1 MATKTSVGIKYT
13 KKPKSERATLSSEEK
28 LTGPEPEWTGTET
41 GNDFEQEY
49 AVKLRRAMFYA
60 NHHYS
65 LKDIKKDVLK
75 YVDSLQAFSKEE
87 MRLLG
92 GAYDSKTSVS
102 IFTACSMSRAGQ
114 RGAPLI
120 EAHREYIVNTFKEL
134 LDKYHEIKA
143 PVVDKDG
150 PAPYKPTIQDRLN
163 EKLGEYIGHIEG
175 VYDEVIMGGKKVSPG
190 TFDYFKINEVPQ
202 MQINKIANHFQK
214 YIAELTEAQAG
225 EDPQLKEGYS
235 HYKAADFKRHLEFLT
250 NIVED
255 CDSYYKIKQVTRKAR
270 VVKAPSKEKL
280 VAKMKFLAEDK
291 LLKIA
296 SIRPVD
302 IIGATE
308 LWVYNTRTRK
318 IGRYVA
324 DEYAKTLS
332 VKGTTIVGFEE
343 IKSVQKTLRKP
354 DAQIKDFMK
363 LGKVHVKK
371 FLDTVKTTQTLMN
384 GRINSDTLLL
394 KVL

>member
-143 PVVDKDG
+143 PVVEKDG

-214 YIAELTEAQAG
+214 YICE
-225 EDPQLKEGYS
+225 KS
-235 HYKAADFKRHLEFLT
+235 KR
-250 NIVED
+250 
-255 CDSYYKIKQVTRKAR
+255 K
-270 VVKAPSKEKL
+270 
-280 VAKMKFLAEDK
+280 
-291 LLKIA
+291 
-296 SIRPVD
+296 
-302 IIGATE
+302 
-308 LWVYNTRTRK
+308 
-318 IGRYVA
+318 
-324 DEYAKTLS
+324 
-332 VKGTTIVGFEE
+332 
-343 IKSVQKTLRKP
+343 
-354 DAQIKDFMK
+354 
-363 LGKVHVKK
+363 
-371 FLDTVKTTQTLMN
+371 
-384 GRINSDTLLL
+384 
-394 KVL
+394 